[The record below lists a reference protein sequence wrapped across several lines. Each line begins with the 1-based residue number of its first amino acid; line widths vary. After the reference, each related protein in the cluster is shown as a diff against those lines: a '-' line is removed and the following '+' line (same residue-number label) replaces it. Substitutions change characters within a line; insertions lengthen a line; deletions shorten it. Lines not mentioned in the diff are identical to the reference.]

1 MTIRDRI
8 RELRR
13 VRADSLRANPRNWR
27 THPKVQQD
35 ALKGV
40 LAEVG
45 YAGALLARELE
56 DGSLELIDGHLR
68 AETTPDQMVPVL
80 VLDVDEFEAAKILAT
95 HDPLAALAEADSEKL
110 AELLREVETGSPA
123 IEAMLADLARDHK
136 LFGSAE
142 SAPAE
147 DETGKLRERFQIL
160 IECEDEND
168 QVALLERLSSEGHN
182 CRALIA

>member
-27 THPKVQQD
+27 THPKSQQE
-35 ALKGV
+35 ALRGV

-45 YAGALLARELE
+45 YAGALLARQLE

-68 AETTPDQMVPVL
+68 AETTPDQLVPVL
-80 VLDVDEFEAAKILAT
+80 VLDVDESEAKKILAT
-95 HDPLAALAEADSEKL
+95 HDPLAALAEADTEKL
-110 AELLREVETGSPA
+110 ADLLREIETGNPA
-123 IEAMLADLARDHK
+123 IESMLADLARDHR
-136 LFGSAE
+136 LFGAIDCE
-142 SAPAE
+142 PAE
-147 DETGKLRERFQIL
+147 DETDKLHARFQIV
-160 IECEDEND
+160 IECEDEAQ
-168 QVALLERLSSEGHN
+168 QVMLLNRLSGDGYQ